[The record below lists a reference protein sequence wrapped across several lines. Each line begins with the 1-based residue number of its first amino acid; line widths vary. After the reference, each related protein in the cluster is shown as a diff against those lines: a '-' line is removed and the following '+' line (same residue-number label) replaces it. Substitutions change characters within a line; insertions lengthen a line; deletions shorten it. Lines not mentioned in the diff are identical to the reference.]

1 MIGAIAGD
9 VIGSTYEFHPVKT
22 VKFELF
28 TKYSRFTDDTV
39 CTIALADAILS
50 GQEYEVLLQNHC
62 RRFPNAGYGGRFRK
76 WLYSSPVKP
85 YNSFGNGSA
94 MRVSPVGF
102 ACQTESEVLKAAEKS
117 AKITHNHPE
126 GIKGAQ
132 ATALAIYL
140 AAHNADKQT
149 IKAEIQSRFGYDLER
164 KLDDIRPAY
173 SFDVTCQGSVPEAI
187 IAFLESNSYEESIR
201 LSISLGGDAD
211 TQACITGGIAQA
223 FYKTIPS
230 DIEEKTMELLSP
242 DNREIVERFRN
253 RYGW

>member
-9 VIGSTYEFHPVKT
+9 VIGSAYEHHPVKS
-22 VKFELF
+22 VEFELF
-28 TKYSRFTDDTV
+28 SGHSRFTDDTV
-39 CTIALADAILS
+39 CTIALADAILTD
-50 GQEYEVLLQNHC
+50 GDYETLLRSHC
-62 RRFPNAGYGGRFRK
+62 RRYPHAGYGGRFKK
-76 WLYSSPVKP
+76 WLYSDPVKP

-117 AKITHNHPE
+117 AKITHDHPE

-132 ATALAIYL
+132 ATALAVFL

-149 IKAEIQSRFGYDLER
+149 IKAEIRSRFGYDLER

-230 DIEEKTMELLSP
+230 DIEEKTMELLPP
-242 DNREIVERFRN
+242 DYREIVERFRN